1 MENFFLYVSKPVEP
15 DEFNFWVDSNN
26 ICFLKLE
33 LYRDFVISLTNLI
46 YDTYLG
52 DENTN
57 ETNIRLTTDDNLRHF
72 NWCWKKNLENFR
84 KESIH
89 FEPDGEHYEF
99 LKSFIAETF
108 YSQKN
113 KDVKMSITKFF
124 DEVFNIETTFTKS
137 DLDLL
142 TTLYKSLEKNMK
154 VGLQ

>member
-1 MENFFLYVSKPVEP
+1 MENLFLYVSKPVEP

-57 ETNIRLTTDDNLRHF
+57 ETNIRLTTDDNLSHF
-72 NWCWKKNLENFR
+72 NWCWKKTLENFR

-99 LKSFIAETF
+99 LKSFIVETF

>member
-1 MENFFLYVSKPVEP
+1 MENFFLYVSKPVEA

-33 LYRDFVISLTNLI
+33 LYRDFVISLTNLV

-57 ETNIRLTTDDNLRHF
+57 ETNIRLTTDDNMSHF

-99 LKSFIAETF
+99 LKSFISETF
-108 YSQKN
+108 YAQKN
-113 KDVKMSITKFF
+113 KEVKMSITKFF
-124 DEVFNIETTFTKS
+124 DEVFNIETSFTKS